1 MTTTDAPSAT
11 TRVEPSTGA
20 ILTGPAGLPARTLGW
35 AVLAWTIKYL
45 RQPDGPDAGKPWRFS
60 AEQVRFLLWFYAL
73 DAFGRFTYRRAIYR
87 RSKGHGKDPL
97 AAALALI
104 EFLGPCRYGGTTD
117 AGDPIAIPHSSAWVQ
132 LAAVSEAQTNNT
144 MSLVLG
150 MLEGSPAVEVYG
162 LDIGKTIIYSRTG
175 KLQTVTS
182 SPRSMEG
189 NRPSFALLN
198 EVQHWLSSNDG
209 HAMADVIRRNL
220 GKSRDGAG
228 RSVEICNAHVPGEES
243 VGEKSYEAW
252 QSIVEGRSQASG
264 ILYDSREAPPTTDM
278 SDPVSLRAGLAAAYG
293 DSAAWV
299 DLDRIAGEIWDP
311 GTPASTSRRYYLN
324 QVTAA
329 EDAWTTAHDWD
340 ACALLDALAPGDLVT
355 IGGDGSRSDDSTAL
369 AVCRVPD
376 GLLDLAAVWEQ
387 PDGPAAA
394 TWEVPR
400 AEVDAMM
407 AHLFGRYRVLA
418 AYWDV
423 AGWESYIDKWSVE
436 YGDVLA
442 VKASSRSAVGWDM
455 RSRTKEFVQR
465 GAETMHAAILD
476 GTLIHTGHP
485 VLRRH
490 VLNARRRP
498 NRWGV
503 GWGTE
508 HRESARKVDALAA
521 ATLAR
526 IAR

>member
-1 MTTTDAPSAT
+1 MTTADAPSAT
-11 TRVEPSTGA
+11 TRVESSTGA
-20 ILTGPAGLPARTLGW
+20 ILTGPEGLPARTLGW
-35 AVLAWTIKYL
+35 AVLAWTVRYL
-45 RQPDGPDAGKPWRFS
+45 CQPDGPDAGKPWRFS
-60 AEQVRFLLWFYAL
+60 AEQVRFLLWWYAL
-73 DAFGRFTYRRAIYR
+73 DALGRFTYRRAIYR

-97 AAALALI
+97 CAALALV

-117 AGDPIAIPHSSAWVQ
+117 AGEPIAIPHPSAWVQ

-150 MLEGSPAVEVYG
+150 MPEGSPAVEVYG

-252 QSIVEGRSQASG
+252 QSIVESRSQASG
-264 ILYDSREAPPTTDM
+264 VLYDSREAPATTDM
-278 SDPVSLRAGLAAAYG
+278 SDPVSLRVGLAAAYG

-311 GTPASTSRRYYLN
+311 GTPACSSTPSP
-324 QVTAA
+324 
-329 EDAWTTAHDWD
+329 
-340 ACALLDALAPGDLVT
+340 PGDLVT
-355 IGGDGSRSDDSTAL
+355 IGGDGSRLDDSTAI
-369 AVCRVPD
+369 AACRVPD

-387 PDGPAAA
+387 PSRRDVGSSPLRGGCHDGAPLQPL
-394 TWEVPR
+394 PR
-400 AEVDAMM
+400 P
-407 AHLFGRYRVLA
+407 RRVLGCRRMG
-418 AYWDV
+418 V
-423 AGWESYIDKWSVE
+423 LHRQVE
-436 YGDVLA
+436 
-442 VKASSRSAVGWDM
+442 
-455 RSRTKEFVQR
+455 R
-465 GAETMHAAILD
+465 GI
-476 GTLIHTGHP
+476 
-485 VLRRH
+485 RRH
-490 VLNARRRP
+490 RERQGIDSLGRRLEHEVE
-498 NRWGV
+498 NEGV
-503 GWGTE
+503 RAAW
-508 HRESARKVDALAA
+508 RRVDV
-521 ATLAR
+521 R
-526 IAR
+526 RDP